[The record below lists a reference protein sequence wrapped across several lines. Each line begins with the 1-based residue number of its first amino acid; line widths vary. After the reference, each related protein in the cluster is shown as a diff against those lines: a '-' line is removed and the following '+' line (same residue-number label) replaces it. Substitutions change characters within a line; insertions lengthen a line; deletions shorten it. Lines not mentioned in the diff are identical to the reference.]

1 MNRTDELAD
10 SLRLDT
16 EEFGRIEVETVPL
29 PQDALDTYATYTPS
43 GKIFLLYR
51 RDEDPAEQEIFH
63 AAVIDDD
70 GSGYRSVFSGPIPQ
84 HPRANGIRAM
94 IFPDNQRVLLGDYV
108 LECEPDIDSA
118 VSTRLVDV
126 RYPWDQE
133 HDPRT
138 THHWSEIIVAPDG
151 EHIAWTILRTTMG
164 AAAALGRLHRA
175 EDVYTIEDPK
185 LISTID
191 QFVPDPDHDG
201 CMIPQPSR
209 GGEVKQFVRGGAAIS
224 AVGGVDGL
232 LPDSVIQSLEGEG
245 LVPVTRGP
253 SYDETTIFSPD
264 ETLGLLMTARA
275 STSTDPGILG
285 LLPRPYLP
293 QTLASIAWM
302 VYAYTVTGVRDH
314 RLGNVGPVLI
324 DIERSRR
331 DPAYRGVPLH
341 DPNQHWVYVSPMSW
355 HPDGRRGA
363 WLETPRGSAQ
373 SRRVREI
380 RIRRMHLLDVVPG
393 PAVAPVPVPSEIPYA
408 IDGDTAR
415 DALLHPAE
423 EPRSVRVAGRHSG
436 HLEIEREPADLTRG
450 VAGST
455 TVRYVDYSDD
465 GERTWTGM
473 EKLVSS
479 FTEDTTFEADVQLL
493 GPEPGQMVLRATW
506 APLLGEDS
514 ARLRFEQAEDG
525 LPASHGFAQF
535 GGQRREISSLIP

>member
-1 MNRTDELAD
+1 MNRTDELGD

-16 EEFGRIEVETVPL
+16 EEFGRIQVDTVPL
-29 PQDALDTYATYTPS
+29 PHDALDTYATYTPS

-51 RDEDPAEQEIFH
+51 RDEDPAELEIFH

-70 GSGYRSVFSGPIPQ
+70 GSGYHPVFSGPIPQ

-133 HDPRT
+133 RDPRT

-164 AAAALGRLHRA
+164 AAAAIGRLHRA

-232 LPDSVIQSLEGEG
+232 LPDSVIQSLEGEA
-245 LVPVTRGP
+245 LVPVTRGS

-275 STSTDPGILG
+275 STGTDPGVLG

-302 VYAYTVTGVRDH
+302 AYAYAVTGVRDH
-314 RLGNVGPVLI
+314 RPGNVGPVLI

-341 DPNQHWVYVSPMSW
+341 DPNQHWVFVSPMSW

-373 SRRVREI
+373 SRRIREI

-393 PAVAPVPVPSEIPYA
+393 PPVAPVPVPSEIPYA
-408 IDGDTAR
+408 VDGDRAR
-415 DALLHPAE
+415 EALLHPAE

-455 TVRYVDYSDD
+455 LVRYVDYSDD

-479 FTEDTTFEADVQLL
+479 FAEDTTFEADVQLL
-493 GPEPGQMVLRATW
+493 GPEPGQMRLRATW
-506 APLLGEDS
+506 ASLLGEDS

-535 GGQRREISSLIP
+535 GEQRREISSLIP

>member
-70 GSGYRSVFSGPIPQ
+70 GSGYRPVFSGPIPQ

-126 RYPWDQE
+126 HYPWEQE
-133 HDPRT
+133 RDSRT

-164 AAAALGRLHRA
+164 AAAAIGRLHRA
-175 EDVYTIEDPK
+175 EDFYTIEDPK

-232 LPDSVIQSLEGEG
+232 LPDSVIQSLEGEA

-275 STSTDPGILG
+275 STSTDPGVLG

-314 RLGNVGPVLI
+314 RPGNVGPVLI

-373 SRRVREI
+373 SRRIREI

-408 IDGDTAR
+408 VDGDAAR
-415 DALLHPAE
+415 EALLHPAE
-423 EPRSVRVAGRHSG
+423 ELRSVRVAGRHSG

-455 TVRYVDYSDD
+455 MVRYVDYSDD
-465 GERTWTGM
+465 GERTWTGT

-493 GPEPGQMVLRATW
+493 GPEPGQMRLRATW

-514 ARLRFEQAEDG
+514 ARLRFEQAADG
-525 LPASHGFAQF
+525 LPASYGFAQF
-535 GGQRREISSLIP
+535 GDERREISSLIP